1 MTKCLIEFE
10 QYLVNQDGKKTNVGK
25 TYIKPDYIIAVVN
38 LWDKSDFIISDVVGI
53 RDKLGQVT
61 GVKGK
66 IEDIVQMIEEALL

>member
-1 MTKCLIEFE
+1 MTKRLIEFE
-10 QYLVNQDGKKTNVGK
+10 QYLVNLDGKKTHIGK
-25 TYIKPDYIIAVVN
+25 AYINPESIMAVIN